1 MKRKYVIIII
11 VSVLTIALVLSY
23 FWFKNYNLEKDDDS
37 WLNGSG
43 DFKDD
48 NLFNDVFDTYWA
60 KDYILYLTERNI
72 MSGDSSN
79 NFNPESD
86 ITCEEFLIML
96 SKASMPMIDYDKTS
110 IDDLIN
116 ILIQKNV
123 IHDGEFTKNFL
134 DSKLTN
140 YSAAIMMAKFDINI
154 RNTEQKI
161 APIKYIDV
169 TSLSDVDKSLV
180 GHSIERGFV
189 KGKDK
194 VKFYPDKK
202 VSRATVA
209 EMIYNFM
216 NL

>member
-1 MKRKYVIIII
+1 MKKKYVIIII

-23 FWFKNYNLEKDDDS
+23 FGFKNYNLEKDDDS

-48 NLFNDVFDTYWA
+48 NLFNDVSDTYWA

-86 ITCEEFLIML
+86 ITCEEFLIIL

-123 IHDGEFTKNFL
+123 INDGEFTKNFL

-161 APIKYIDV
+161 APIKYTDV
-169 TSLSDVDKSLV
+169 TSLSEVDKSLV
-180 GHSIERGFV
+180 GHSIESGFV
-189 KGKDK
+189 KSKDK